1 MKEFCT
7 LKNLFTGI
15 CTLLAGYLI
24 GKAVYDFLVTKPTS
38 TSHEVV
44 NLDAKTFPY
53 VVICGDPVIDQNS
66 SKKYGYDDPSAYW
79 GGRNGSWYGSFIGW
93 NGREGKDNSTEIR
106 DQLLNVK
113 AESGLLES
121 DYYVLLDG
129 SYGFNNQSNEFIM
142 VTFPYGRCQLVRPPD
157 DLNITGH
164 WLTPSETTLNLFTS
178 LNILLMDPVNSP
190 LVFPT
195 NFQMKGSPIKAH
207 MKTSNKDW
215 HPYQVKVSQSH
226 HLPGD
231 PQYACKEYSL
241 NDTYSHCIKRE
252 WKMRFLKLL
261 NCTPPMLDADHTCD
275 VRFDPKQIQS
285 WKIDELFFYWN
296 FGTEWNNRSS
306 KLLDNTFSSSDCF

>member
-53 VVICGDPVIDQNS
+53 ALICGDPAIDQKS
-66 SKKYGYDDPSAYW
+66 AHKYGYDDPSAYW

-129 SYGFNNQSNEFIM
+129 SYGFNNQSDEFIM
-142 VTFPYGRCQLVRPPD
+142 VTFPYGRCQLGVPD
-157 DLNITGH
+157 Q
-164 WLTPSETTLNLFTS
+164 
-178 LNILLMDPVNSP
+178 
-190 LVFPT
+190 FP
-195 NFQMKGSPIKAH
+195 NERK
-207 MKTSNKDW
+207 
-215 HPYQVKVSQSH
+215 PYQGSYEDLQQGLAPLSGQSI
-226 HLPGD
+226 PV
-231 PQYACKEYSL
+231 
-241 NDTYSHCIKRE
+241 
-252 WKMRFLKLL
+252 
-261 NCTPPMLDADHTCD
+261 PPPPRRPS
-275 VRFDPKQIQS
+275 VRLQGIQFERH
-285 WKIDELFFYWN
+285 I
-296 FGTEWNNRSS
+296 
-306 KLLDNTFSSSDCF
+306 